1 MDYLESWKRRI
12 IFWNTDGKLKTNWP
26 ANQACMNTKFVET
39 TYEAAHCLYAGRMD
53 RIGEGIWMGDFQ
65 VPGDIQLYPMS
76 EFESLDIDYSWQ
88 FDMCEA
94 IYRQAKGL

>member
-1 MDYLESWKRRI
+1 
-12 IFWNTDGKLKTNWP
+12 
-26 ANQACMNTKFVET
+26 
-39 TYEAAHCLYAGRMD
+39 MD

-65 VPGDIQLYPMS
+65 VPGDIQLYPMG

-94 IYRQAKGL
+94 IYRQVKGL